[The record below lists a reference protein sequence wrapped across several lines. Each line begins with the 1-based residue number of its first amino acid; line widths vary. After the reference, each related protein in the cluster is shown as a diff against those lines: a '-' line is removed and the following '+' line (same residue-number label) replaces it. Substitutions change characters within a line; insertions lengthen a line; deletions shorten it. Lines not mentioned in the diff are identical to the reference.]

1 MTTLSHAENAV
12 LNAKN
17 ALDQTS
23 ASAVMLRKTESS
35 VMMKWVTQL
44 ASAPQDSLQPE
55 TDLAFKTDAL
65 LILTVKFATMLE
77 ESQFVSN
84 VSPPPTEFCNSH
96 NINAS
101 AGKVS
106 MMMPVSANPALQDVP
121 SAQMPQFAKDAPSQ
135 LLTTTTDH
143 VPALKATSSLLN
155 H

>member
-1 MTTLSHAENAV
+1 MTTLSLAEDAV

-17 ALDQTS
+17 ATDQTS
-23 ASAVMLRKTESS
+23 ASTVILPKTESS
-35 VMMKWVTQL
+35 VMMKWVTQP

-65 LILTVKFATMLE
+65 LIHTAKFATMLE

-84 VSPPPTEFCNSH
+84 VSPPPTESCNSH

-101 AGKVS
+101 AEKVS
-106 MMMPVSANPALQDVP
+106 LTMLVSANPALQDAP

-135 LLTTTTDH
+135 PPTTTTDH